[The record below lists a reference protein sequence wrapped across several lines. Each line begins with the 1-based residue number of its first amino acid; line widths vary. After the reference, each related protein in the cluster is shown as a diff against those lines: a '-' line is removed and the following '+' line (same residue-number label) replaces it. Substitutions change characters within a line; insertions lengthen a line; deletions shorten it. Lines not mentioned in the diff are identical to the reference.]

1 MEWIVVLYLLSP
13 VDRSPSHA
21 ELSPPLLGTVRFV
34 EPVDQARLKR
44 TQDTLVLHLFH
55 PKYWRAHRQ
64 DKLTGRLRDARNGE

>member
-34 EPVDQARLKR
+34 EPVDQAGLKR

-55 PKYWRAHRQ
+55 PSIGE
-64 DKLTGRLRDARNGE
+64 LTGRTS